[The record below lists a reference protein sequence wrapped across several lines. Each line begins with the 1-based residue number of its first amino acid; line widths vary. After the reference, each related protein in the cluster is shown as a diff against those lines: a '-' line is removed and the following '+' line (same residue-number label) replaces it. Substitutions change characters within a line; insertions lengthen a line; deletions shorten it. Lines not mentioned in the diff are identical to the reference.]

1 MLFGS
6 DPKTGKLWGA
16 VDYLD
21 PDGTKLNYTGDSK
34 GAFTM
39 WTRPYTGNGFED
51 TTDTNATFRYANGQ
65 DGSSEVLSEIGEV
78 YVDYKFELE
87 PNEQYDVE
95 IGLGNVWGNSSG
107 VNVYANY
114 MSDVQ
119 LKNVQKSQLSAFSV
133 IEENV
138 FVANGGHTV
147 VKGTV
152 SSDPDGFLT
161 INLRKPLPAENT
173 TINLNY
179 IIIRRSRTVAEYK
192 DSISKLAGEIEKLDR
207 EELSKSLVSLLDE
220 SKMHSDE
227 VLSMDISENDIVVLI
242 NAETSL
248 KNLISAAELDTGD
261 EPLNLKY
268 VVIILAAVVIV
279 GIVLTIAVRRA
290 ALRKKQN

>member
-1 MLFGS
+1 M
-6 DPKTGKLWGA
+6 
-16 VDYLD
+16 
-21 PDGTKLNYTGDSK
+21 
-34 GAFTM
+34 
-39 WTRPYTGNGFED
+39 
-51 TTDTNATFRYANGQ
+51 
-65 DGSSEVLSEIGEV
+65 
-78 YVDYKFELE
+78 
-87 PNEQYDVE
+87 
-95 IGLGNVWGNSSG
+95 
-107 VNVYANY
+107 
-114 MSDVQ
+114 
-119 LKNVQKSQLSAFSV
+119 
-133 IEENV
+133 
-138 FVANGGHTV
+138 

-220 SKMHSDE
+220 SKVHSDE

-268 VVIILAAVVIV
+268 VVIILAAVVIAV
-279 GIVLTIAVRRA
+279 IVLTIAVRRA